1 MSKFNCYIGFV
12 LVSLL
17 NIFLIGCKPVSKQS
31 SLGKEISIEEKMPS
45 EMKKKITTEY
55 LNSIVEQVLEPQFA
69 SINEIRHD
77 TNLEKIAQTI
87 EFKKGSFDEFYY
99 ANLILNGVV
108 NGTLY
113 PSNTKRY
120 RFSIVGRITEK
131 NINDPFEDLKHA
143 LVIFDENK
151 EFVYY
156 KGEDVAEA
164 NKNQKEFEKKMQE
177 EIRKDE
183 AKKREEE
190 KRKEAGRI
198 FSIDGIKVFFAFQE
212 GTSYVY
218 RTSKELKPEQIVRAI
233 NKIGEYDNVIQFYVD
248 DTHYADYVYGTK
260 CIIFMSTGNIYKIVN
275 GKLVKAV

>member
-198 FSIDGIKVFFAFQE
+198 FSIDGIKVFFF
-212 GTSYVY
+212 
-218 RTSKELKPEQIVRAI
+218 
-233 NKIGEYDNVIQFYVD
+233 F
-248 DTHYADYVYGTK
+248 
-260 CIIFMSTGNIYKIVN
+260 F
-275 GKLVKAV
+275 